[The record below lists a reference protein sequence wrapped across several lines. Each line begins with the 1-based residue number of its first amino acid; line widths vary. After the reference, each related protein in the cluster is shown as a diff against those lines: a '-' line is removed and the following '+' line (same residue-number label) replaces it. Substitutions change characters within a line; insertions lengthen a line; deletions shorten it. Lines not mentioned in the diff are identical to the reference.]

1 MKQFSYVI
9 QDELGI
15 HARPAGKLLSLAKN
29 YSDTIITI
37 SKGEKNVKAGQ
48 LIKLMNMG
56 IKKGDKIK
64 IAADGDEED
73 QAIVALK
80 AFFEE
85 NGGSQ

>member
-48 LIKLMNMG
+48 LIKLMNMPQMEMRR
-56 IKKGDKIK
+56 IRR
-64 IAADGDEED
+64 
-73 QAIVALK
+73 L
-80 AFFEE
+80 
-85 NGGSQ
+85 SP

>member
-15 HARPAGKLLSLAKN
+15 HARPAGKLLSLAKI

-85 NGGSQ
+85 NL

>member
-85 NGGSQ
+85 NL

>member
-37 SKGEKNVKAGQ
+37 SKGEK
-48 LIKLMNMG
+48 M
-56 IKKGDKIK
+56 
-64 IAADGDEED
+64 
-73 QAIVALK
+73 
-80 AFFEE
+80 
-85 NGGSQ
+85 

>member
-29 YSDTIITI
+29 YSDTIIII

-85 NGGSQ
+85 NL

>member
-9 QDELGI
+9 QDERGI

-85 NGGSQ
+85 NL

>member
-15 HARPAGKLLSLAKN
+15 HARPAGKLVSLVKN
-29 YSDTIITI
+29 YSNTIITI

-56 IKKGDKIK
+56 IKKGDEIK
-64 IAADGDEED
+64 IAADGDMEN
-73 QAIVALK
+73 QAIIALK

-85 NGGSQ
+85 NL